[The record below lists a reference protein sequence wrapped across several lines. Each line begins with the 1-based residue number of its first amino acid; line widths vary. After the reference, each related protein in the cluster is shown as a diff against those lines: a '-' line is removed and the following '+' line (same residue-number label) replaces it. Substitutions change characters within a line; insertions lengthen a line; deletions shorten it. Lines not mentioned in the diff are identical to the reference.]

1 MVSIQILDFP
11 KLKSI
16 ELGDGSFGNSHTFS
30 IDGLDDLELI
40 DIGNN
45 CFSGVKTFK
54 INEMHKLKQLRVG
67 ENSFTHKRSYWGNNT
82 SKSFHILNCESLESL
97 EIGEYSFSDYGGGF
111 ELKNCPQL
119 QSLQIGHIK
128 KDSFNF
134 CFCSFEIQGIVSAHS
149 YSVCRSSLSET
160 NCVREL
166 CIPASFNHHYQE
178 YRIFIDQTMDRSP
191 LVAIHR
197 AWTRSSGWERL

>member
-45 CFSGVKTFK
+45 CFSGVKTFT

-67 ENSFTHKRSYWGNNT
+67 ENSFTQKRSYWGNNT
-82 SKSFHILNCESLESL
+82 SKSFHILNCESLESI
-97 EIGEYSFSDYGGGF
+97 EIDQCSFSDYSGKF
-111 ELKNCPQL
+111 ELKNLKSL
-119 QSLQIGHIK
+119 QSIKIGSMTSESYNFYSCTLQIRGQ
-128 KDSFNF
+128 N
-134 CFCSFEIQGIVSAHS
+134 
-149 YSVCRSSLSET
+149 
-160 NCVREL
+160 
-166 CIPASFNHHYQE
+166 
-178 YRIFIDQTMDRSP
+178 
-191 LVAIHR
+191 
-197 AWTRSSGWERL
+197 